1 MWTLQ
6 RNSSKRHSCSRKLGE
21 KFCTGD
27 EENPDIHT
35 VENVVVYFPKLLQAI
50 RTVHTEKASGLLTGQ
65 QVSKS
70 AGLFVGTVI

>member
-27 EENPDIHT
+27 EENHDRHT
-35 VENVVVYFPKLLQAI
+35 VENVFVYFPKQLQAI
-50 RTVHTEKASGLLTGQ
+50 IVHTEKTSGLLTGQ